1 DAATE
6 AERLIAGRGWLPE
19 HFVTAEAVR
28 MKLWD
33 VPAKASDAETSADEA
48 EADEPALV
56 ASADEVRDDA
66 AVAEGEG
73 MPPRD

>member
-1 DAATE
+1 M
-6 AERLIAGRGWLPE
+6 P
-19 HFVTAEAVR
+19 AVR

-33 VPAKASDAETSADEA
+33 VPSKASDAEASADEA

-56 ASADEVRDDA
+56 ASTDDVRDDA